1 MKNVTG
7 TGRSMAERDDRER
20 PDAGPDRERVRG
32 VADDADEF
40 DADEDDELDEDEDEE
55 GSF

>member
-7 TGRSMAERDDRER
+7 TGRSMAERDDRDR
-20 PDAGPDRERVRG
+20 PDSGPDRERVRG
-32 VADDADEF
+32 VADDAGEF